1 MAKDANSA
9 TQAWEQGLAGARQK
23 YIDGVNAVTQA
34 PGAAAAA
41 QAGVWAANTQA
52 AQSKFARNVAKV
64 GLSTWQAAAANKG
77 ADRLASGAAAGAP
90 KMGAFL
96 AKFIPYIQQAKA
108 SLPKRG
114 TYEQNKARMVAM
126 VDAAHKFQNS

>member
-1 MAKDANSA
+1 MAKDAASA
-9 TQAWEQGLAGARQK
+9 TQAWEQGLSGARQK
-23 YIDGVNAVTQA
+23 YIDGVNAVTTA

-41 QAGVWAANTQA
+41 QVGVWAANTSA
-52 AQSKFARNVAKV
+52 AQAKFARNVAKV
-64 GLSTWQAAAANKG
+64 SLGQWQQAAAAKG
-77 ADRLASGAAAGAP
+77 ADRLASGAAAGAA

-96 AKFIPYIQQAKA
+96 QKFIPYIQQQKA

-114 TYEQNKARMVAM
+114 TYEQNKARMIAM

>member
-1 MAKDANSA
+1 MAKDAASA
-9 TQAWEQGLAGARQK
+9 TAAWEQNLSAASQK
-23 YIDGVNAVTQA
+23 YIDGVNSVTTA

-52 AQSKFARNVAKV
+52 AQSKFARKV
-64 GLSTWQAAAANKG
+64 GAVSLGTWQSAATTKG
-77 ADRLASGAAAGAP
+77 APRLASGAAAGAA

-96 AKFIPYIQQAKA
+96 QKFIPYVNNAKA

-126 VDAAHKFQNS
+126 VDASHKFVNS

>member
-1 MAKDANSA
+1 MAKDAASA
-9 TQAWEQGLAGARQK
+9 TAAWEAGLSGARQK
-23 YIDGVNAVTQA
+23 YIDGVNSVTTA

-41 QAGVWAANTQA
+41 QAGVWASNTAA
-52 AQSKFARNVAKV
+52 AQSKFARNVGAV
-64 GLSTWQAAAANKG
+64 SLGTWQQAAANKG

-96 AKFIPYIQQAKA
+96 QKFIPFVNQAKQ

-114 TYEQNKARMVAM
+114 SYEQNKARMVAM
-126 VDAAHKFQNS
+126 VDAVHKFQK